1 MWTDCRT
8 HCLTCDV
15 CQRSKKNTHYRKS
28 PLMPIKPNDL
38 WERWHIDYLEMPT
51 VNGFT
56 RLLVAVDS
64 FSHWVEAW
72 PVYTERADEAC
83 DILYSQLFAR
93 YGAPKVIVGDRSK
106 TWMSQ
111 LINELCRKFAVK
123 QQFTTA
129 FHPMSNSCVERTDS
143 SILNALRTYA
153 SADQLWPTLHAT
165 RSPSSIACWC
175 MHSQFA
181 VQSFQT
187 SVQS

>member
-1 MWTDCRT
+1 MYAGLRQKYYWRNMWTDCRT

-15 CQRSKKNTHYRKS
+15 CQRSEKNTHYRKS

-38 WERWHIDYLEMPT
+38 WERWHIDYLKMPT

-93 YGAPKVIVGDRSK
+93 YGAPKIIVGDRSK
-106 TWMSQ
+106 TWISQ
-111 LINELCRKFAVK
+111 LIK
-123 QQFTTA
+123 
-129 FHPMSNSCVERTDS
+129 
-143 SILNALRTYA
+143 
-153 SADQLWPTLHAT
+153 
-165 RSPSSIACWC
+165 
-175 MHSQFA
+175 
-181 VQSFQT
+181 
-187 SVQS
+187 